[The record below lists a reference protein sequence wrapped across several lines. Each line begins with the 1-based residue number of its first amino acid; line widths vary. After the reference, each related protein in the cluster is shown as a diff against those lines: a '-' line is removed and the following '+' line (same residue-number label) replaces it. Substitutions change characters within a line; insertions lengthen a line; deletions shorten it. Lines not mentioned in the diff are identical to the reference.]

1 MAATPDQISQQQRI
15 IIAFQQNVRA
25 QLDLF
30 VRLQGNIDTFDRL
43 QLSLDTVLDPTAING
58 TGTTVVDYRAA
69 IASIRSML
77 VLIPTGQ
84 FAPNLEKVSR

>member
-1 MAATPDQISQQQRI
+1 MAATTDQISQQQRI

-30 VRLQGNIDTFDRL
+30 VRLQGNIDTFDRM
-43 QLSLDTVLDPTAING
+43 QLSLDTVLDPLAVAG
-58 TGTTVVDYRAA
+58 TGTTVADYRAA

-84 FAPNLEKVSR
+84 FAPSLEKVSR